1 MSAVMIEFTRN
12 LLASDFMPH
21 GVCFLWNPGIM
32 WLHAISDAVIA
43 LSYYLIPLAL
53 VYFVRK
59 RRDLPFHWM
68 FLLFGVFI
76 FACGTTHV
84 MGLWTLW
91 HGTYRLEGVI
101 KAVTAAAS
109 VGTAVLLVHL
119 LPDALA
125 LPSPA
130 QLRAANDD
138 LEREIAHRRRVE
150 HALVEAHDHL
160 EATVQQRTA
169 ELARANEELKA
180 EMQRRQAEEAERV
193 RAEHTVRRMQAEL
206 AHVGRVTVMGE
217 LAASIAHEVS
227 QPIAAVVTNASACLR
242 WMTNDPPNHAE
253 AHESV
258 TRILRDGRRAGEII
272 RRIRALLKKSP
283 PTPTEQDVNALLR
296 DVLALVHDALA
307 THRIDARVELA
318 DVPPVMGD
326 RIQLQQV
333 LLNLV
338 MNGVDAMN
346 ECPDGPRNLVV
357 SSWLLDTGEVTMTVK
372 DSGVGVDPALF
383 DKLFEPFFT
392 TKPEGMGMGLSV
404 SRSIVESHG
413 GRLWASSNEGQGA
426 SFHVSLPGVHA

>member
-1 MSAVMIEFTRN
+1 MIDFARN
-12 LLASDFMPH
+12 LLSSDFMPH

-53 VYFVRK
+53 VYFVRQ
-59 RRDLPFHWM
+59 RRDVPFHWM

-84 MGLWTLW
+84 MALWTLW

-109 VGTAVLLVHL
+109 VGTAVLLVQL

-130 QLRAANDD
+130 QLRAANED
-138 LEREIAHRRRVE
+138 LQREIAHRRRVE
-150 HALVEAHDHL
+150 HALVEAHDQL
-160 EATVQQRTA
+160 EAKVEQRTA
-169 ELARANEELKA
+169 ELARANDELIS
-180 EMQRRQAEEAERV
+180 EMHRRQAEEAERV
-193 RAEHTVRRMQAEL
+193 RAEETVRQMQAEL

-227 QPIAAVVTNASACLR
+227 QPLAAVVTNANACLR
-242 WMTNDPPNHAE
+242 WMASDPPNHAE
-253 AHESV
+253 ARDSV
-258 TRILRDGRRAGEII
+258 NRILRDGHRAGEVL
-272 RRIRALLKKSP
+272 RRIRELLKKSP
-283 PTPTEQDVNALLR
+283 PKPTEQDVNGLLR

-307 THRIDARVELA
+307 KQRIETHVELA

-338 MNGVDAMN
+338 MNGVDAML
-346 ECPDGPRNLVV
+346 ERPDGPRSLVV
-357 SSWLLDTGEVTMTVK
+357 SSRLLDTGEVTMTVQ
-372 DSGVGVDPALF
+372 DSGVGVDPAVF
-383 DKLFEPFFT
+383 DKLFDPFFT
-392 TKPEGMGMGLSV
+392 TKAEGLGMGLSV

-413 GRLWASSNEGQGA
+413 GHLWASLNEGQGGA
-426 SFHVSLPGVHA
+426 SFHVSLPGLHA